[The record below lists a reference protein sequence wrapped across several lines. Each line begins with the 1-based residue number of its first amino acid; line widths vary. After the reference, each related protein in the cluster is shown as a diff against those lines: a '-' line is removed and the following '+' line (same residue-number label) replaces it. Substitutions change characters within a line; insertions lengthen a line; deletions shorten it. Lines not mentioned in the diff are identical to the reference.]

1 MLESYSKKYTYS
13 YSFRISVVFLTEAV
27 WFVCMSCSFI
37 SSCKSIICMICP
49 MKKIIIDSSTL
60 ILILNKKKKSTQIL
74 ILCQIPV
81 NTCPEERKLRK
92 KKMIDVHTVK
102 KEKKEK
108 KKKQRFFVVNICL
121 QLSNLF
127 VSKCPI
133 LVYVVLYLVNW
144 RIQLYSSKSK
154 NLTYMKLVSYLNST
168 KVIEVST
175 VLIFYSFSPKNSINL
190 LLHSY
195 SPHNSTNHFQFMRAI
210 HSTNNYKE
218 QHLQISI
225 CSLSLIR

>member
-13 YSFRISVVFLTEAV
+13 YSFRMSVVFLTEAV

-37 SSCKSIICMICP
+37 SSCKSILCMICP

-60 ILILNKKKKSTQIL
+60 ILILNKKKKITQIL

-81 NTCPEERKLRK
+81 NTCPEERKLWK

-102 KEKKEK
+102 KEKK
-108 KKKQRFFVVNICL
+108 KKQRFFLVNICL

-133 LVYVVLYLVNW
+133 LVCVVSYLVNW
-144 RIQLYSSKSK
+144 RIQLYNLKSK
-154 NLTYMKLVSYLNST
+154 NLTYMKLTFYLNYT
-168 KVIEVST
+168 NVTEVSK
-175 VLIFYSFSPKNSINL
+175 IHISYSFSPKNSINL

-195 SPHNSTNHFQFMRAI
+195 SPHNSINHFQFMRAI
-210 HSTNNYKE
+210 YSTNNYKE
-218 QHLQISI
+218 QHLQIFI
-225 CSLSLIR
+225 HSLSLTR